1 MPYQPKPRS
10 QREVHPR
17 TASGQAQKTRTRA
30 AIIRAAI
37 PVFAHHGPDIPVID
51 DFVRAAGVSR
61 GTFYNYFQTT
71 RDLLDATM
79 EQISN
84 DLIETI
90 IPAVADEAN
99 PVIRLATAARL
110 FYRKARLDPVFRAFL
125 GSVSGVGNLAV
136 ARAHADLEEAI
147 AKDLIKV
154 KDIELAEAISFGLM
168 VFALRST
175 NVEAGGPE
183 RAREVVRAI
192 LNALGADPSLIDQA
206 MQVPLPPPAPP
217 GNP

>member
-1 MPYQPKPRS
+1 MPFHPKPKS
-10 QREVHPR
+10 PREVHPR
-17 TASGQAQKTRTRA
+17 TTSGQAQKTRTRA
-30 AIIRAAI
+30 AIVRAAI

-51 DFVRAAGVSR
+51 DFVKAAGVSR

-71 RDLLDATM
+71 RELLEATM

-90 IPAVADEAN
+90 IPAVADETN

-110 FYRKARLDPVFRAFL
+110 FYRKARLDPVFRSYL
-125 GSVSGVGNLAV
+125 GSISGVGNLAV
-136 ARAHADLEEAI
+136 TRAHADLEEAI

-154 KDIELAEAISFGLM
+154 KDIELAEAISVGLM
-168 VFALRST
+168 VFALRCS
-175 NVEAGGPE
+175 NVEIGGPE

-192 LNALGADPSLIDQA
+192 LNALGAAPGLIDQA
-206 MQVPLPPPAPP
+206 MKVALPPPAPP